1 MQSMHPTETDAGE
14 RSASFLTAD
23 VPNDDDLLFFF
34 SFPPPAVS
42 LAPSAGNWHGH
53 VSGGGGG
60 GGMLDYDLPVHAPQ
74 SYTHSTAHYSHT
86 AHSR

>member
-1 MQSMHPTETDAGE
+1 MQENAG
-14 RSASFLTAD
+14 A
-23 VPNDDDLLFFF
+23 LLFSQLMSGMMMFFF
-34 SFPPPAVS
+34 SPFPPPAVS

-53 VSGGGGG
+53 VSGGGSG
-60 GGMLDYDLPVHAPQ
+60 GGMLDYDLPVHTPQ